1 MSSTFDPQF
10 HTRIARNGQR
20 SVWLAAPFPK
30 TVLPQKTAL
39 YRAWRAEECRRLQAD
54 GDIVL
59 NRSQWL
65 ASSAGEPAKPAAA
78 EARA

>member
-1 MSSTFDPQF
+1 MSITFDPQF
-10 HTRIARNGQR
+10 HTRIARHGRR

-39 YRAWRAEECRRLQAD
+39 YRAWRAEECLRLQAE

-59 NRSQWL
+59 NHSQQCEPTP
-65 ASSAGEPAKPAAA
+65 ARPVTEPACA
-78 EARA
+78 